1 MTDIMQKVLQ
11 QSANEAAINCGAVRR
26 QLKFKDSTWIL
37 LPDERYSVKADTID
51 THCFVGAKKRLS
63 VRLVVLRCPEQ
74 EVTKH

>member
-1 MTDIMQKVLQ
+1 MQKVLQ

-63 VRLVVLRCPEQ
+63 HALLRCDVPN
-74 EVTKH
+74 KK